1 MYDENLPLSKKNVGK
16 HVGESIRKTFSGGRK
31 RLALIVLVLFALFNF
46 FFLRIPATAINSA
59 DSASVI
65 PTEKEHVL
73 DLNLRGLLGLDDHL
87 SQSVSYL
94 GTSTIDFDPPS
105 QAPSKLTGPD
115 PQDGDS
121 AEKIPMWHNL
131 TDEQLFLKASS
142 MPIGLSHNH
151 SWTPK
156 LALLFLTR
164 GPLPFHILWDRWLK
178 GHDGF
183 YSVYVHPRPGYK
195 YGAEVAD
202 VFRGRE
208 IPSQVLT
215 IPRISASISHC

>member
-1 MYDENLPLSKKNVGK
+1 MYDEQLPILKNNVGK
-16 HVGESIRKTFSGGRK
+16 HVGEPKRKIFSVARRGP
-31 RLALIVLVLFALFNF
+31 AWIFLVLFALINF
-46 FFLRIPATAINSA
+46 FFFRIRATAIFSV
-59 DSASVI
+59 DSAIVI
-65 PTEKEHVL
+65 STEKKHVL

-87 SQSVSYL
+87 RQSVSDP
-94 GTSTIDFDPPS
+94 GISTINFEPPL
-105 QAPSKLTGPD
+105 QAPSELTGPD
-115 PQDGDS
+115 PHDGDT
-121 AEKIPMWHNL
+121 ADQIPIWHNL

-164 GPLPFHILWDRWLK
+164 GPLPFHVLWDRWLK
-178 GHDGF
+178 GQDGF

-215 IPRISASISHC
+215 IPQISASISHC